1 MVYPVD
7 SAPVHESDRAIGAA
21 PPRPERGLW
30 HHPDFLR
37 LWAAQTVSL
46 CGTQVTALALPSLAI
61 LVLRASPLEVGVLA
75 ALPWIAFPVVGL
87 AVGVAVDR
95 LPRRRLMVVADLGR
109 MLALGSAPVAFAL
122 GLRAMAYL
130 YAVAAVVGLL
140 TVVFEVAYQSYLPT
154 LVARGSLVEG
164 NAKLALGEGAAQVA
178 GPALGGLLIGA
189 VGAATALTADALS
202 YAASALCLGMIAASD
217 GPPVAATGV
226 RRARIGAEMRDGVGF
241 ALRHPV
247 VRALAVASMVQNL
260 GTSIADAVVLIF
272 AYRGLHLT
280 PGAVG
285 LLTAVGSLTFVLAA
299 ATVARV
305 TRALG
310 VGRTLFVSTL
320 LGACAYLVLPL
331 GLLGLPWLA
340 VALWRVLFGLHL
352 PSYNVNV
359 ISARQAVIPDA
370 LQGRVIATTRT
381 VIFGVLALGPLMSG
395 ALATAIGPAP
405 TILIGGSIFLVGALP
420 LLARPV
426 IALEGQPLQA
436 AVPDEQ
442 TL

>member
-30 HHPDFLR
+30 RHPDFLR

-189 VGAATALTADALS
+189 VGAATALAADALS

-217 GPPVAATGV
+217 GTPVASTGV
-226 RRARIGAEMRDGVGF
+226 RRAEMRDGVGF

-260 GTSIADAVVLIF
+260 GASIADAVVLIF
-272 AYRGLHLT
+272 AYRGLRLT

-381 VIFGVLALGPLMSG
+381 VIFGVLALGPLMGG

-442 TL
+442 AL